1 MKVREIKSLSTA
13 SLLALKDTVAAT
25 GHAATLIDAELAKRA
40 QEPQLTNVIYY
51 T

>member
-13 SLLALKDTVAAT
+13 SLLALKDTVVSE
-25 GHAATLIDAELAKRA
+25 HAATLIDAELAKRA

>member
-1 MKVREIKSLSTA
+1 MKVRKIKSLSVA
-13 SLLALKDTVAAT
+13 SLLALKDTVASKRV
-25 GHAATLIDAELAKRA
+25 ATLIDDELSKRA